1 MNIQVHNL
9 SLNVIDSDI
18 RKLFAAFGI
27 VDAAEV
33 IKDKLN
39 GRSKG
44 HAIVDMP
51 VETQAR
57 QAIITLDQTLVD
69 GKKISVRE
77 VPAFPH
83 Y

>member
-57 QAIITLDQTLVD
+57 QAIITLDQTLID

-77 VPAFPH
+77 IPAFPH

>member
-9 SLNVIDSDI
+9 TLNVIDSDI
-18 RKLFAAFGI
+18 RKLFSAFGV
-27 VDAAEV
+27 VDSAEV

-44 HAIVDMP
+44 HAIIDMP
-51 VETQAR
+51 VEAQAR
-57 QAIITLDQTLVD
+57 QAIITLDQTYVD

-77 VPAFPH
+77 VSTFPQR
-83 Y
+83 

>member
-57 QAIITLDQTLVD
+57 QAIITLDKTMID

-83 Y
+83 H

>member
-44 HAIVDMP
+44 NAVVDMP

-57 QAIITLDQTLVD
+57 QAIITLDQTIID

>member
-1 MNIQVHNL
+1 MIIQVHNL

-18 RKLFAAFGI
+18 RKMFAAFGI
-27 VDAAEV
+27 VDSAEV

-44 HAIVDMP
+44 HAVVDMP
-51 VETQAR
+51 VETQAK
-57 QAIITLDQTLVD
+57 QAIIALNQSIID

-77 VPAFPH
+77 LPAFPH
-83 Y
+83 H

>member
-9 SLNVIDSDI
+9 TLNVIDSDI
-18 RKLFAAFGI
+18 RKLFAAFGV
-27 VDAAEV
+27 VDSAEV

-44 HAIVDMP
+44 HAIIDMP
-51 VETQAR
+51 IEAQAR
-57 QAIITLDQTLVD
+57 QAIITLDQTYID

-77 VPAFPH
+77 VSTFPQR
-83 Y
+83 

>member
-57 QAIITLDQTLVD
+57 QAIITLDQTMID

-77 VPAFPH
+77 VPAYPH

>member
-44 HAIVDMP
+44 HAVVDMP

-57 QAIITLDQTLVD
+57 QAIITLDQTIVD

-77 VPAFPH
+77 VPAYPH

>member
-9 SLNVIDSDI
+9 TLNVIDSDI
-18 RKLFAAFGI
+18 RKLFAPFGV
-27 VDAAEV
+27 VDSAEV

-44 HAIVDMP
+44 HAIIDMP
-51 VETQAR
+51 VEAQAR
-57 QAIITLDQTLVD
+57 QAIITLDQTYVD

-77 VPAFPH
+77 VSTFPQR
-83 Y
+83 